1 MKSNTAKKWLLLT
14 FVTVVLLA
22 GAAWS
27 SRPDANMHVYFLD
40 VGQGDA
46 TLIIKGDI
54 DILIDGGS
62 SPQAI
67 DQELGKKIPFWD
79 RTIELLVMT
88 HPHADHLA
96 GLVEVLSRYKV
107 DQVLYPAL
115 ASSDTDEYDKPL
127 FEEWL
132 RVISEKNIKSI
143 LAHSNQELT
152 VGGIVLDV
160 LNPPPVLLKGTQ
172 SDIDNNSVVLRVQ
185 NGDISFLITGDLMRE
200 GEQEL
205 GYQRLLPQSTVLKVA
220 HHGSDT
226 SSTDEFL
233 NVVMPQLA
241 VISSGQN
248 DYGLPTP
255 QIVAR
260 LTARVGASNL
270 YQTDTS
276 GTIEFITDG
285 QKLWV
290 KTTGQKTGR
299 GSIVQ
304 TNPNHINYL
313 YG

>member
-1 MKSNTAKKWLLLT
+1 MKSKTAKQWLLMT
-14 FVTVVLLA
+14 SAIVVILA
-22 GAAWS
+22 GAAWK
-27 SRPDANMHVYFLD
+27 SRPDENMHVYFLD

-46 TLIIKGDI
+46 TLIVKGDI
-54 DILIDGGS
+54 DILIDGGP

-67 DQELGKKIPFWD
+67 DQELGKRLPFWD

-115 ASSDTDEYDKPL
+115 ASTDPGEYDEPL

-132 RVISEKNIKSI
+132 RLISEKNIKSD

-160 LNPPPVLLKGTQ
+160 LSPPLVPLKGTQ
-172 SDIDNNSVVLRVQ
+172 SDIDNSSVVLRAR
-185 NGDISFLITGDLMRE
+185 NGDISFLITGDLMQE

-226 SSTDEFL
+226 SSTEEFL
-233 NVVMPQLA
+233 NTVMPQIV

-255 QIVAR
+255 EIVAR

-270 YQTDTS
+270 YRTEAS
-276 GTIEFITDG
+276 GTIEFFTDG
-285 QKLWV
+285 KKLWV
-290 KTTGQKTGR
+290 KTAGHKTG
-299 GSIVQ
+299 
-304 TNPNHINYL
+304 
-313 YG
+313 